1 MAEHLDDLLA
11 IHDFLDMAFNIS
23 GGLLLFHKVS
33 SRASAQKTSKADHHN
48 RAEDD
53 DECHGDAV
61 VKHNDYNGNQ
71 YYGCEKQLRQADA
84 NHLAH
89 GINIIGVVA
98 HHVAVEM

>member
-1 MAEHLDDLLA
+1 MTEHLDDLLA
-11 IHDFLDMAFNIS
+11 IHNLLDMTLNIG

-33 SRASAQKTSKADHHN
+33 SRASAQKTSKPDHYN
-48 RAEDD
+48 RTEDD

-84 NHLAH
+84 NHLTH
-89 GINIIGVVA
+89 GIDIIGVIA
-98 HHVAVEM
+98 HHVAVEV